1 MLTFFKSS
9 VVIGTLIRNEFTP
22 DLPIFKNIIYYV
34 VGGLSSFAL
43 CSVQMNAEERF
54 NKKEGAWGKLY
65 PRMITTLGLVLEIT
79 IIAILSRIIQLDPS
93 NQPSETVLPV
103 VDLGFISFRI
113 LVLLFLL
120 LSQTPLLYKSKFVPH
135 GSSSSDGETTSL
147 LGSNGTNYGA
157 VEGNNSGS
165 NGTSHEAAEADN
177 SPLVKKKLLL
187 RSSRPPSNRPPD
199 ANSLSLLTLFTR
211 IKVLFPYLWPSKS
224 LGLQILAVICFGL
237 MLLKRFV
244 NVLTPL
250 FFGRII
256 GDLSAGRAPYV
267 NIGFYVFSSFLQDCN
282 TMLYRYLWLPV
293 SQVRLILRISSTFL

>member
-1 MLTFFKSS
+1 M
-9 VVIGTLIRNEFTP
+9 FTP
-22 DLPIFKNIIYYV
+22 DLAIFKNIIYYV

-43 CSVQMNAEERF
+43 CSVQMNAEERS

-65 PRMITTLGLVLEIT
+65 PRMITSLGIALDISILA
-79 IIAILSRIIQLDPS
+79 IIVRIIQLDTS
-93 NQPSETVLPV
+93 NQPSQTVLPII
-103 VDLGFISFRI
+103 DLGFISIRI
-113 LVLLFLL
+113 LLLFFLL
-120 LSQTPLLYKSKFVPH
+120 LSQTPLLYKSNYVPH
-135 GSSSSDGETTSL
+135 GSSSSDGESTSL
-147 LGSNGTNYGA
+147 LGSNDTSYGA
-157 VEGNNSGS
+157 VER
-165 NGTSHEAAEADN
+165 DN
-177 SPLVKKKLLL
+177 STSIKKKSVL
-187 RSSRPPSNRPPD
+187 RSSRPPTNRPPD

-256 GDLSAGRAPYV
+256 GDLSAARAPYI
-267 NIGFYVFSSFLQDCN
+267 NIGLYVGASFLQDSN

-293 SQVRLILRISSTFL
+293 SQVCPILRRGSVSVRLI